1 MFHKQE
7 KTGNTGLTGKDAVN
21 DKNFE
26 IFNEQESLNEAAN
39 ERLEIQDEFLN
50 SKEYS
55 QLAIMIPN
63 HIEVW
68 EESSALTVN
77 VELLK
82 RIVSNVV
89 NLTRSSWGLEW
100 SFEKHS
106 KNFFEW
112 HEYKDVSEDS
122 QDNLILKLA
131 IIEACYDP
139 SIIALNKN
147 DSEALAWEIF
157 DRLSL
162 TISYDNASENLE
174 TNEQQISFFEDP
186 AYPVL
191 TRLLDEWIISAAD
204 FQLLDEI
211 YAREGSFHDI
221 KEIDNFQTINAY
233 LTRAISNESDI
244 VEKNTKNFRE
254 DFRDYHLEISADTP
268 DEQKFLT
275 QANIYAAKHY
285 VGIKKSD
292 GSVDKLADF
301 QTAIKVASKDLLVWD
316 FTINRQSEYFKK
328 AIINI
333 NSTNIDTQQ
342 LWLATLIYLKWI
354 SVGTFAQK
362 DTVWRTRIEELLVKN
377 HEEGRHKQLAKEAD
391 LAAIRAAELADR
403 QAEQAVLSHNL
414 EASNDDHFHSSN
426 PRANGNPAIEQE
438 NTNQEEKKVA

>member
-1 MFHKQE
+1 MFHKQG
-7 KTGNTGLTGKDAVN
+7 KTGNTGLAEKDAGN

-26 IFNEQESLNEAAN
+26 IFNEQESLNEAAK
-39 ERLEIQDEFLN
+39 ERLEIQNEFLD

-55 QLAIMIPN
+55 QLAIMIPD

-82 RIVSNVV
+82 RIVSNYV
-89 NLTRSSWGLEW
+89 NLARSSWGVEW
-100 SFEKHS
+100 SFAKYS
-106 KNFFEW
+106 KDFFWW

-122 QDNLILKLA
+122 QENLILKLA
-131 IIEACYDP
+131 IIESCYDP
-139 SIIALNKN
+139 SIIALNEN

-157 DRLSL
+157 DRLSIA
-162 TISYDNASENLE
+162 ISYDNVSENLE

-191 TRLLDEWIISAAD
+191 TRLLEEWIISAED

-221 KEIDNFQTINAY
+221 KELDNFQTINDY
-233 LTRAISNESDI
+233 LARAISSENDVI
-244 VEKNTKNFRE
+244 EKNTKNFRD
-254 DFRDYHLEISADTP
+254 DFTDYHLEISADMP
-268 DEQKFLT
+268 NEQKFLT

-285 VGIKKSD
+285 VGIKKVD
-292 GSVDKLADF
+292 GSIDKLADF

-333 NSTNIDTQQ
+333 NSTNIDKQQ

-354 SVGTFAQK
+354 SAGTFAQK
-362 DTVWRTRIEELLVKN
+362 DAVWRTRIEELLVKN
-377 HEEGRHKQLAKEAD
+377 HEEGRHKQLKKEAD

-403 QAEQAVLSHNL
+403 KAEQEMLPHNS
-414 EASNDDHFHSSN
+414 EASNDEHFYSWN
-426 PRANGNPAIEQE
+426 PEANGDPEIEQE
-438 NTNQEEKKVA
+438 NTNPEEKMAT